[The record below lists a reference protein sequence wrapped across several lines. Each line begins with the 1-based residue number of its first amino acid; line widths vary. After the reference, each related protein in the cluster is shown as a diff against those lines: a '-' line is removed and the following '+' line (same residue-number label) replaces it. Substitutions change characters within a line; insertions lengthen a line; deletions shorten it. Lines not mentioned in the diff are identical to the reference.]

1 MVASFL
7 RLLRKVIIR
16 TPADDR
22 CVLVFATTAIGDSI
36 MMSSCIRLL
45 GEAGF
50 NIYLVAGK
58 AAVTV
63 LGDHEAI
70 KKTFHYRRGWFRAL
84 PMVWPIWKA
93 NCSRALVLHVSD
105 SAAWMLASVGAELR
119 SFCGTSLRH
128 QKPNFDVSWIDDS
141 AAPHIAEKYCLVA
154 ISALGINI
162 PYTLRNEIFNRN
174 FRNRSCHKS
183 NPKRSAIGLVPGAQ
197 NFYKCW
203 PVKNFLQLGIEL
215 ENRGFEIFI
224 FGTQHESDRISVL
237 STGLPR
243 AKVFSGSLE
252 DVCVALQR
260 LDCIISGDTGLM
272 HIADAVGCP
281 VVGLFS
287 ATPSFLARP
296 LNTKRSRVIHKPVT
310 CFPSTTFRITE
321 TTCYNKSCGNPIC
334 MKQISVDEVLGK
346 VIDLCG

>member
-1 MVASFL
+1 
-7 RLLRKVIIR
+7 
-16 TPADDR
+16 
-22 CVLVFATTAIGDSI
+22 
-36 MMSSCIRLL
+36 
-45 GEAGF
+45 
-50 NIYLVAGK
+50 
-58 AAVTV
+58 
-63 LGDHEAI
+63 
-70 KKTFHYRRGWFRAL
+70 
-84 PMVWPIWKA
+84 MVWPIWKA
-93 NCSRALVLHVSD
+93 NCSKALVLHVSD
-105 SAAWMLASVGAELR
+105 SAAWMLASVGAELQ

-141 AAPHIAEKYCLVA
+141 AAPHIAEKHCLVA

-162 PYTLRNEIFNRN
+162 PYTLRNEIFNRS

-252 DVCVALQR
+252 EVFVALQR

-296 LNTKRSRVIHKPVT
+296 LNAKRSRVIHKPVT